1 MRSRKARTGEPGLD
15 YQPEGGRRLPV
26 LKDVSQTEIEEINS
40 WQFPLTVTIEQTSG
54 TLLRVAIGA
63 GAIGGE
69 AADVAGI
76 TGLSSI
82 EAQADSPAYVFEFEN
97 FVSYAVTDEMYAQN
111 SKEEIG
117 QGNWISIY
125 TRSHFLDFVR
135 KSTWASTD
143 YPGEL
148 THYQINTLDHT
159 VDVVCYEPVEFSA
172 A

>member
-1 MRSRKARTGEPGLD
+1 M
-15 YQPEGGRRLPV
+15 PV
-26 LKDVSQTEIEEINS
+26 FKDVSQTEIEEINS

-76 TGLSSI
+76 TGLRSI
-82 EAQADSPAYVFEFEN
+82 EVQADSPAYMFEFKN
-97 FVSYAVTDEMYAQN
+97 FVSYAVTDEQFAQN
-111 SKEEIG
+111 NADETFE
-117 QGNWISIY
+117 GNWVRKFS
-125 TRSHFLDFVR
+125 TSFFLDFVR